1 MECKCIS
8 GKPEKK
14 IELSEKRGDAASVVL
29 NQTMLWIVGGFTSIN
44 PKATELVRL
53 STVSGTRARGPDLPL
68 AINRFCMIEYL
79 PSAIYIIGG
88 IQERSISDKVW
99 IVNPNANF
107 TMRYALYDICLHF
120 CQLFVY
126 FLVKD
131 PHYK

>member
-1 MECKCIS
+1 MKNCECITIFDYHCIS
-8 GKPEKK
+8 GKPDKK
-14 IELSEKRGDAASVVL
+14 IELTEKRGDAASVVL

-53 STVSGTRARGPDLPL
+53 SDQSGTRGPDLPL

-88 IQERSISDKVW
+88 IQERSISDQVW

-107 TMRYALYDICLHF
+107 TMR
-120 CQLFVY
+120 
-126 FLVKD
+126 
-131 PHYK
+131 